1 LAEVGEVNCLVVGL
15 AQFVL
20 PGQKASIGLLQRGTE
35 QRLHDTGHGEQ
46 PAHRGERRSR
56 LWLGVLQCLAL
67 CGQFLFDPAFRL
79 RQIGS

>member
-1 LAEVGEVNCLVVGL
+1 
-15 AQFVL
+15 
-20 PGQKASIGLLQRGTE
+20 
-35 QRLHDTGHGEQ
+35 LHDTGHGEQ